1 MALVHV
7 YNGVGSDCNTYR
19 FDGPLCNHIKDI
31 DWAHTVILRGGE
43 KIGADYY
50 AKKDDVIFIRRIPST
65 ATTAAIIII
74 AAAVVVGGIVTG
86 VNLYNQHEQLQKLEE
101 AQKAAKSASQTTT
114 KLPFVR
120 GANNQPATGQT
131 FPYIIGETLFT
142 PYRLC
147 PAHYTIAGY
156 RGDTQYYN
164 VILECGFNSL
174 LIKQL
179 FLGNTIVKKWSD
191 TEPQNG
197 VYNFDAGTYYDE
209 RNKIEIR
216 QSDEFSDEDF
226 NKKIILTELTTEVP
240 HDHASDNSTENATIE
255 KEWQAGVVQEC
266 ADNPMSVEMIILFSD
281 GLCRY
286 DDGWKSQ
293 SVTLQPQWCN
303 NPSDTEPVWNNFDAG
318 FLQYSKDGTYTT
330 KSAVFYADVYTNQYG
345 NPSAVANTAIKV
357 LLSQYEKWVYRSGDT
372 GYDLADVG
380 GGTISNLNVSRSANH
395 RVTGTFTYSWQE
407 ENESWQNSNTFSRNT
422 RKQMRF
428 SARQAFTAAQA
439 YGKKISVRLR
449 RTTPKCESNSK
460 ESVYL
465 LAVQTTCYDPKKS
478 NSSSLVAASCLES
491 DKRKKCTRIG
501 IRIAANENT
510 KDMLQSFSI
519 ISAGVARTWNGTA
532 WSTTKSATRNLAAW
546 VLEILTS
553 DAHPASKY
561 NDNEL
566 DLATF
571 GAWYEYCDKMG
582 FYADGAITKSQ
593 TKKQTINTLLT
604 NGNAALVTNEFTGLL
619 EVAIDNGRDHA
630 DAVINPENI
639 YSMSVSKEFNRKT
652 DGKKVTYVNRDG
664 NYDVDTVTFMR
675 DGGDYDPQ
683 TDTLTETGLEYITS
697 YAHAYK
703 YAWRQMAEELSRPQT
718 ATVKVGRIGAYY
730 PLFDCVDVQ
739 HRCLKIG
746 ISSAVINSLAWY
758 GGILK
763 TITIDG
769 YVDFP
774 TDKSCGVVI
783 NCASD
788 TAHGVVCLKVTGTGK
803 TNTLTVTS
811 TLSSGADI
819 VPTAGNELSF
829 GCLDTDGNFSLI
841 TTRMIIVNA
850 EPADDG
856 YTLTLKDYNADLYT
870 YGALPEYKT
879 NITTVPNS
887 TPNKAATPNYID
899 QADATEAADSAA
911 QEAANLITH
920 GVRFSSIHKIDV
932 DPSATLENII
942 AKIDDDA
949 KQTHANISMTAEEI
963 LLSVDDEAKEL
974 RAVLDI
980 QAGAIQAIVTG
991 GGTSGQMSLSLELP
1005 IIVNAA
1011 TRAKLVKS
1019 STETDTAAV
1028 YAKVENTEYYAIRGD
1043 ASDAQLKKLWDA
1055 AVSAGLLSSQIVL
1068 NANQIQVDGQTVF
1081 SNSKVKESLLDLTN
1095 TTAAISDAQKT
1106 ADDAASNLTNLKK
1119 AMGDLAYLNTV
1130 EKAKLGTTIIDGG
1143 YIKTTLLDVDA
1154 IAAKVASIDQIITSK
1169 LTINS
1174 AGEIVSSDFYNA
1186 DGTESGNGYRLKNGN
1201 LVAHKGTFGG
1211 LLTQGCNFYI
1221 AAKIV
1226 IRYDGSGSWYLTSN
1240 NSKYSTF
1247 GRLNTGRFVIPIP
1260 SDDRAYGIPR
1270 VICHYCSDKYESDV
1284 GDPSE
1289 TGIANNTYHPA
1300 HSNAIYQCLCRSGLN
1315 VFRYLPDGTYTEYL
1329 PLYFTD
1335 NQNDNFVDPVY
1346 ALLTLI
1352 YI

>member
-50 AKKDDVIFIRRIPST
+50 AKKDDVIFIRRIPSSM
-65 ATTAAIIII
+65 TTAAIIII
-74 AAAVVVGGIVTG
+74 ASAIVVGGIVTG
-86 VNLYNQHEQLQKLEE
+86 VNLYKQREQLQKLEE

-147 PAHYTIAGY
+147 QAHYTVAGN

-179 FLGNTIVKKWSD
+179 ALGNTIVKKWSD

-286 DDGWKSQ
+286 DNGWKSQ
-293 SVTLQPQWCN
+293 SVTLQPQWTN
-303 NPSDTEPVWNNFDAG
+303 NPDDPEPTWNDFSTG
-318 FLQYSKDGTYTT
+318 FFQAATVPHTARFR
-330 KSAVFYADVYTNQYG
+330 SAAMDISGEGIAKAIADMRTQ
-345 NPSAVANTAIKV
+345 
-357 LLSQYEKWVYRSGDT
+357 WVYKSGDT
-372 GYDLADVG
+372 ATLPATGIDSTKIEAIQLVDVL
-380 GGTISNLNVSRSANH
+380 TYE
-395 RVTGTFTYSWQE
+395 FTYTWYSDLT
-407 ENESWQNSNTFSRNT
+407 SNTFCMNT

-428 SARQAFTAAQA
+428 SIKQAFTAAQA

-478 NSSSLVAASCLES
+478 NSNSLTAASCLEP

-510 KDMLQSFSI
+510 KDMLESFSI

-639 YSMSVSKEFNRKT
+639 YSMSVSKEFKRKT

-811 TLSSGADI
+811 TLSSSADI

-879 NITTVPNS
+879 NITTAPNS

-899 QADATEAADSAA
+899 QADATEVADSAA

-974 RAVLDI
+974 RSVLDI
-980 QAGAIQAIVTG
+980 QAGAIQALVEG
-991 GGTSGQMSLSLELP
+991 GGATGQMSLSLELP
-1005 IIVNAA
+1005 VLIDTK
-1011 TRAKLVKS
+1011 TRAKMVKA
-1019 STETDTAAV
+1019 STEADTAAV
-1028 YAKVENTEYYAIRGD
+1028 YATLYGTNYYAIRGD
-1043 ASDAQLKKLWDA
+1043 ATDTQLKTLWNA
-1055 AVSAGLLSSQIVL
+1055 AVSAGLIASQIELQADQILIDSKNIFVNGKL
-1068 NANQIQVDGQTVF
+1068 QADYIDVDTLKTKLAIIDTVEAAQIQIKNRLYATNGAGTQTA
-1081 SNSKVKESLLDLTN
+1081 E
-1095 TTAAISDAQKT
+1095 
-1106 ADDAASNLTNLKK
+1106 
-1119 AMGDLAYLNTV
+1119 
-1130 EKAKLGTTIIDGG
+1130 
-1143 YIKTTLLDVDA
+1143 
-1154 IAAKVASIDQIITSK
+1154 ITSEGK
-1169 LTINS
+1169 LTAKEAYFNNCS
-1174 AGEIVSSDFYNA
+1174 MNNCSMENC
-1186 DGTESGNGYRLKNGN
+1186 N
-1201 LVAHKGTFGG
+1201 LGG
-1211 LLTQGCNFYI
+1211 FLY
-1221 AAKIV
+1221 
-1226 IRYDGSGSWYLTSN
+1226 
-1240 NSKYSTF
+1240 
-1247 GRLNTGRFVIPIP
+1247 
-1260 SDDRAYGIPR
+1260 
-1270 VICHYCSDKYESDV
+1270 
-1284 GDPSE
+1284 
-1289 TGIANNTYHPA
+1289 ANNTPFAPIAMLDLGYNNSA
-1300 HSNAIYQCLCRSGLN
+1300 IQLSNNKNISSVSRGGT
-1315 VFRYLPDGTYTEYL
+1315 GTYTVTFSTPIKLKTHTYGSNKYIDL
-1329 PLYFTD
+1329 FVVGNAADTFDNGFSNPIIPTCNWLRQYVDGRLTVDSNGYATVTYFVLYFAD
-1335 NQNDNFVDPVY
+1335 NSSDQLKDPRSSQVFIFGTE
-1346 ALLTLI
+1346 AN
-1352 YI
+1352 

>member
-50 AKKDDVIFIRRIPST
+50 AKKDDVIFIRRIPSSM
-65 ATTAAIIII
+65 TTAAIIII
-74 AAAVVVGGIVTG
+74 AAAVIVGGIVTG
-86 VNLYNQHEQLQKLEE
+86 VNLYKQREQLQKLEE

-147 PAHYTIAGY
+147 PAHYTIAGN

-179 FLGNTIVKKWSD
+179 ALGNTIVKKWSD

-293 SVTLQPQWCN
+293 SVTLQPQWTN
-303 NPSDTEPVWNNFDAG
+303 NPDDPEPTWNDFSTG
-318 FLQYSKDGTYTT
+318 FFQAATVPHTARFR
-330 KSAVFYADVYTNQYG
+330 SAAMDISGEGIAKAIADMRTQ
-345 NPSAVANTAIKV
+345 
-357 LLSQYEKWVYRSGDT
+357 WVYKSGDT
-372 GYDLADVG
+372 ATPPATDIDSTKIESIQLVDVL
-380 GGTISNLNVSRSANH
+380 TYE
-395 RVTGTFTYSWQE
+395 FTYTWYSDLT
-407 ENESWQNSNTFSRNT
+407 SNTFSMNT

-428 SARQAFTAAQA
+428 SIKQAFTAAQA

-510 KDMLQSFSI
+510 KDMLESFSI

-571 GAWYEYCDKMG
+571 GAWYEYCDKDKME

-675 DGGDYDPQ
+675 DGGEYDPQ

-763 TITIDG
+763 TITLDG

-774 TDKSCGVVI
+774 ADKSCGVVI

-788 TAHGVVCLKVTGTGK
+788 TAHGVVCLKVTGTGR

-811 TLSSGADI
+811 TLSSSADI

-879 NITTVPNS
+879 NITTAPNS

-1186 DGTESGNGYRLKNGN
+1186 DGTESGNGYRLKG
-1201 LVAHKGTFGG
+1201 GTIKANNAIFNNCTLGG
-1211 LLTQGCNFYI
+1211 FLY
-1221 AAKIV
+1221 
-1226 IRYDGSGSWYLTSN
+1226 
-1240 NSKYSTF
+1240 
-1247 GRLNTGRFVIPIP
+1247 
-1260 SDDRAYGIPR
+1260 
-1270 VICHYCSDKYESDV
+1270 
-1284 GDPSE
+1284 
-1289 TGIANNTYHPA
+1289 ANNTPFAPIAMLDLGYNNSA
-1300 HSNAIYQCLCRSGLN
+1300 IQLSNNKNISSVSRGGT
-1315 VFRYLPDGTYTEYL
+1315 GTYTVTFSTPIKLKTHTYGSNKYIDL
-1329 PLYFTD
+1329 FVVGNAADTFDNGFSNPIIPTCNWLRQYVDGRLTVDSNGYATVTYFVLYFAD
-1335 NQNDNFVDPVY
+1335 NSSDQLEDPRSSQVFIFGTE
-1346 ALLTLI
+1346 AN
-1352 YI
+1352 